1 MMKMNVL
8 CVGVTLLGAIA
19 MTACGT
25 TTSGTIHKGEEVAA
39 DILVPVE
46 QEQQLGTQFEAELDK
61 ELKYHPNPEVQSYI
75 QNLGQKIVARAQ
87 KDAPKIKFRFVVVD
101 DDKTVN
107 AFAIPGGKIY
117 IYSGL
122 LKAATSEAE
131 VAGVLG
137 HEVGHVTQ
145 RHIAERLV
153 KANGIALVTQMAL
166 GQDPGAVSK
175 AVAQLV
181 SQGYLLKFG
190 RDQESESDTV
200 GYRYMVAAGFHPQGM
215 VDFFKKLAARGEG
228 ITIIQSHPN
237 PSDRADKIAAMVK
250 KANNLPTYTG
260 AEAFAQFKPK
270 LDVRPAAQPATPPA
284 AAEPAPTPSAP

>member
-1 MMKMNVL
+1 MSLNIPSVSA
-8 CVGVTLLGAIA
+8 TLMCAIA
-19 MTACGT
+19 FTACGT
-25 TTSGTIHKGEEVAA
+25 TTSGTIHKGGEVAA
-39 DILVPVE
+39 NILVPVE
-46 QEQQLGTQFEAELDK
+46 QEQQLGAQFEVELDK
-61 ELKYHPNPEVQSYI
+61 ELKYHPNPEVQTYI
-75 QNLGQKIVARAQ
+75 QNLGQKVVARAQ

-107 AFAIPGGKIY
+107 AFAIPGGKIF

-122 LKAATSEAE
+122 LKAASSEAE
-131 VAGVLG
+131 VVGVLG
-137 HEVGHVTQ
+137 HEVGHVTK

-153 KANGIALVTQMAL
+153 KANGIELLTQMAL
-166 GQDPGAVSK
+166 GQNPGAVSK
-175 AVAQLV
+175 AVSQMV

-200 GYRYMVAAGFHPQGM
+200 GYRYMIGAGFHPQGM

-260 AEAFAQFKPK
+260 AQEFAAFKPK
-270 LDVRPAAQPATPPA
+270 LDVRPAAQPPA
-284 AAEPAPTPSAP
+284 AETGTTQEAPSAP